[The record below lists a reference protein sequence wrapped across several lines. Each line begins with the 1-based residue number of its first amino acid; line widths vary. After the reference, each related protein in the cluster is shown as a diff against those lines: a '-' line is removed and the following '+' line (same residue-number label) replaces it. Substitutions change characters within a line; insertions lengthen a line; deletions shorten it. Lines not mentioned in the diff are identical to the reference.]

1 MMYAAA
7 IALIKPCV
15 KLFAVPRTLLMPLI
29 LPVCVLGAFAVNLS
43 YFDVYVM
50 LVAGLVGLGLD
61 RLGFPLAP
69 LVLAVII
76 GPIAD
81 ENLRRS
87 LLLFQ
92 GMSVPEILWDRKL
105 GTVLLLVVAYTFY
118 DGIFR
123 SRKE

>member
-1 MMYAAA
+1 
-7 IALIKPCV
+7 
-15 KLFAVPRTLLMPLI
+15 LI